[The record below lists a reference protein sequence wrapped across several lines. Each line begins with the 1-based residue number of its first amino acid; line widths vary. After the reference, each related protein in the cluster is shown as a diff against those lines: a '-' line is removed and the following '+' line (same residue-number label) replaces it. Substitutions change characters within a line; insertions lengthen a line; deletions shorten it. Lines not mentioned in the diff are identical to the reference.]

1 MSKLDELRSSV
12 DMLDTGLA
20 LALTR
25 DSDMN
30 EVDEDIYFGRLG
42 ALFERA
48 VERIEAAG
56 YGSSKTVMCI
66 SLLILRSIY
75 VVEIMDEKK
84 RLGIVAY
91 QPEREQQIRDR
102 LTAIP
107 NISPAVVELMMQIVE
122 DMRNGQLLDPE
133 GFRPSLN

>member
-107 NISPAVVELMMQIVE
+107 NISPAVVELMMQVVE